1 MGSSEVPRHE
11 RETVI
16 PTAPE
21 VIPRFRRSSQMI
33 AVPTAAFQASPPE
46 APTMPPRPISCYKAE
61 CLETG
66 LVAYGDTSEEAKKR
80 LDENR
85 AERRRALS
93 ERNG

>member
-1 MGSSEVPRHE
+1 
-11 RETVI
+11 
-16 PTAPE
+16 
-21 VIPRFRRSSQMI
+21 
-33 AVPTAAFQASPPE
+33 
-46 APTMPPRPISCYKAE
+46 
-61 CLETG
+61 LETG